1 MSGHGK
7 REAILKS
14 DARSWRDRVYADM
27 ATEAGQLALI
37 EHRLAAPIVLAVVN
51 TIASR
56 IASGGDLIIVRPRS
70 RRRPVVDF
78 LAARGHVEM
87 RGHLVRPVIHRDG
100 DLFG

>member
-14 DARSWRDRVYADM
+14 DATSWRDRVYADI
-27 ATEAGQLALI
+27 AAEAGQLALI
-37 EHRLAAPIVLAVVN
+37 EHRLLAPIVLDVVN

-56 IASGGDLIIVRPRS
+56 LARS